1 MAYENTQYF
10 RHMKPLHAILCVTL
24 TIDFSFVACLKANL
38 IKCVVPEKD
47 HTHPME
53 GQGRGILKAKI
64 LKAKYEAK
72 LEFLGGGGGWG
83 VQNKK
88 NLLWGEYGYFLQLHN
103 VTLSACIRLTTCL
116 PCGVLWTHKL

>member
-1 MAYENTQYF
+1 
-10 RHMKPLHAILCVTL
+10 MKPLHAILCVTL

-72 LEFLGGGGGWG
+72 LEFLGGGGGGANQKKPSVGG
-83 VQNKK
+83 VWIFSGTAQYN
-88 NLLWGEYGYFLQLHN
+88 FVSLHHAYN
-103 VTLSACIRLTTCL
+103 MLTMWCTLDSQ
-116 PCGVLWTHKL
+116 VVVKE